1 MNHARLFFRGLL
13 LQAGWN
19 RERMQALGFTFALLP
34 LVRGRERAIEA
45 DFVRRHLDYVN
56 TNPALSGVLLG
67 AVAAA
72 ETGLLAAGQGG
83 EAAREPVAAL
93 KRRFEGPLAA
103 LGDRV
108 FWGWLR
114 PLLGVLGILLLFL
127 LGPAGTGAGAAG
139 RGIAALFQPGRGT
152 PLADPGAGD
161 LGWAWASV
169 LAALAF
175 YNGPYLVTRWRAVKR
190 GLELRP
196 DGDRGLAAA
205 ARGFGATRIA
215 SLCEYL
221 GPVLLGA
228 LAARLALAVW
238 QGAAATV
245 AGGARGVALLV
256 AGCLIGAGAARF
268 KVAPERVAMIVLA
281 LLLLAGASR

>member
-1 MNHARLFFRGLL
+1 MNRTLLFLRGLL

-19 RERMQALGFTFALLP
+19 RERMQGLGFTFALLP
-34 LVRGRERAIEA
+34 LVRGRARAIEA

-67 AVAAA
+67 TIATA
-72 ETGLLAAGQGG
+72 ESGLLAAGQGG
-83 EAAREPVAAL
+83 EEAKDQVAAL

-114 PLLGVLGILLLFL
+114 PLLGVLGTLLLL
-127 LGPAGTGAGAAG
+127 VLGPAGPGPAGA
-139 RGIAALFQPGRGT
+139 RGIGMLFQPGRGT
-152 PLADPGAGD
+152 PPGDPAAGAPA
-161 LGWAWASV
+161 WAWASV

-175 YNGPYLVTRWRAVKR
+175 YNGPHLVTRWRAVGR
-190 GLELRP
+190 GLDLRP
-196 DGDRGLAAA
+196 AGDRGLAAA
-205 ARGFGATRIA
+205 ARGFGVTRIA
-215 SLCEYL
+215 NICEYL

-228 LAARLALAVW
+228 LAGRLALAVW
-238 QGAAATV
+238 QAAASTV

-256 AGCLIGAGAARF
+256 AGGLIGAGAARF
-268 KVAPERVAMIVLA
+268 RLAPERAAMIVLVF
-281 LLLLAGASR
+281 LLLAGASR